1 MICIVRQCLKLKLR
15 KKIMKGKVALV
26 TGASRGIGA
35 AITRAFSDIGAS
47 VLTPLRTE
55 LDLSDM
61 NSIERYVA
69 SIEGPIDILVNN
81 AGINVLSSLDEIGQE
96 ALDETLQVNLVAPIF
111 LTKLVAERMKENHYG
126 RIVNISSIWSVV
138 AKERRL
144 AYAASKSAMN
154 GVTRTLSL
162 ELGRYGILVNS
173 IAPGY
178 VNTELTS
185 QNNSIEQIQLIREK
199 IPLERLAEPS
209 EIAAVAAFLCS
220 SQNSYMTG
228 QVLVVDGGYVCQ

>member
-1 MICIVRQCLKLKLR
+1 MR
-15 KKIMKGKVALV
+15 GKVVLV
-26 TGASRGIGA
+26 TGAARGIGA
-35 AITRAFSDIGAS
+35 AIASALSAAGAS
-47 VLTPLRTE
+47 VLMPSRAE
-55 LDLSDM
+55 MDLSNM
-61 NSIERYVA
+61 KSIEKYIA
-69 SIEGPIDILVNN
+69 SIDGPIDVLVNN
-81 AGINVLSSLDEIGQE
+81 AGINILSSLEELGQE
-96 ALDETLQVNLVAPIF
+96 VLEDTMQVNLMAPIF
-111 LTKLVAERMKENHYG
+111 LTKLVAEKMRANHYG

-154 GVTRTLSL
+154 GVTRTLAI

-185 QNNSIEQIQLIREK
+185 QNNSPEQIQSIRER